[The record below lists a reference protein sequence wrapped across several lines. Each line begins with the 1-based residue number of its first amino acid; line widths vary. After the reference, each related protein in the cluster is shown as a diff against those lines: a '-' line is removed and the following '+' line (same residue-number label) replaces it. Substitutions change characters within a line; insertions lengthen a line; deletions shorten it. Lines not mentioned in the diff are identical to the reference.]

1 MESEETAL
9 VELLR
14 ELQGY
19 ETQFT
24 EHYKPASAMG
34 TWYIDLLQKNCIEME
49 GVILMAWDGTESL
62 GMAAVFMRVEEKGE
76 EEQLAHTY
84 AHIGELVVA
93 ENARGRG
100 IGKALLEECER
111 RARAAGRDD
120 ITLAVFAKNEFAK
133 RLYHDFGFEDLKIN
147 QRKKLS

>member
-14 ELQGY
+14 ELQAY

-24 EHYKPASAMG
+24 DHYKAASAMG
-34 TWYIDLLQKNCIEME
+34 TWYIDLLQKNCIEKE

-76 EEQLAHTY
+76 EEELAHTY

-93 ENARGRG
+93 EKARGRG
-100 IGKALLEECER
+100 IGNALLEECER
-111 RARAAGRDD
+111 RARAAGRGE
-120 ITLAVFAKNEFAK
+120 ITLAVFAKNKFAK